1 MVNSHGWRMRTL
13 GRINGCP
20 ASHWQEVLYGIE
32 EEGIPYLTAE
42 HSSAGLE
49 EAAYAAAQLSPL
61 LVGIACQRD
70 ALVVHYK
77 NLRPESPLYRF
88 SDSHA
93 APDVLRALGSNA
105 ARLVK
110 GLPFKPM

>member
-1 MVNSHGWRMRTL
+1 MSSHEERPVILVQLL
-13 GRINGCP
+13 GGCP
-20 ASHWQEVLYGIE
+20 ASQWQEVLYGIE
-32 EEGIPYLTAE
+32 EEGIPYITAE
-42 HSSAGLE
+42 HSTAELE
-49 EAAYAAAQLSPL
+49 QAAYEAAQRSPL
-61 LVGIACQRD
+61 LVGIACQYD

-110 GLPFKPM
+110 GLPFKSM